1 MHNIINFLSSFF
13 LLIPIYFSYH
23 YKKNTELIVMTFILI
38 NSTLYCYTN
47 NNTIRII
54 DMMSN
59 IIFGIIFLYLYNDS
73 LLYLLYCMLMM
84 FYLSIRYFPCKY

>member
-23 YKKNTELIVMTFILI
+23 YKKYTELIVMTFILI

-47 NNTIRII
+47 NNIIRII
-54 DMMSN
+54 DMMCN

-84 FYLSIRYFPCKY
+84 FYLSIRYFPYKY